1 MWPEEVRL
9 PRRHLQSMNRV
20 FVDTGGFYAALNRR
34 DAHHRDA
41 ARLLRRA
48 QREQWFLF
56 TTNVVLAES
65 HALILVR
72 VGRERAW
79 NFLQA
84 IITGQANVIRTE
96 EADERRAR
104 AIIEHYQD
112 KAFSYCDAVSFAIM
126 ERLDIR
132 EAVAFDDHFRQYGQF
147 TIL

>member
-1 MWPEEVRL
+1 
-9 PRRHLQSMNRV
+9 MNRV

-48 QREQWFLF
+48 QREQWLLF
-56 TTNVVLAES
+56 TTNFVLAES

-72 VGRERAW
+72 MGREQAW
-79 NFLQA
+79 AFLQA
-84 IITGQANVIRTE
+84 IVTGQANVIRAE

-104 AIIEHYQD
+104 AIIERYQD
-112 KAFSYCDAVSFAIM
+112 KTFSYCDAVSFAVM
-126 ERLDIR
+126 ERLNIQN
-132 EAVAFDDHFRQYGQF
+132 VIAFDDHFRQYGQL